1 MHPLCFIPTLKAL
14 NRRSNPSPKGAPYPA
29 KGIALGYVGILVC
42 GDFGTWVYGDLGTWV
57 YGYWVYGYWVHG
69 YMNIG
74 YMNIGIYAITADS
87 NSKPNPIPIGL
98 IGKDLP
104 HLQYF

>member
-1 MHPLCFIPTLKAL
+1 MDIW
-14 NRRSNPSPKGAPYPA
+14 
-29 KGIALGYVGILVC
+29 I
-42 GDFGTWVYGDLGTWV
+42 LGT
-57 YGYWVYGYWVHG
+57 WVYGYWVHG